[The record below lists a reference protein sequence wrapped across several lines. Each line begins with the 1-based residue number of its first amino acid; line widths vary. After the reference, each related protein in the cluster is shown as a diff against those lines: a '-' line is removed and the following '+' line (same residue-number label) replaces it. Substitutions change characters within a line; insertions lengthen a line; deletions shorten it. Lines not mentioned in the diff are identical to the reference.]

1 MVTRRRGR
9 AHFKRNPVSV
19 TYVPQEFENLSV
31 RHAEASLAVSLSDRR
46 EEAERRERSGS
57 GKSTLSTSTAFEAG
71 HQSRLKVLY
80 VKHALSMFRA
90 REYFC
95 LRFWA

>member
-31 RHAEASLAVSLSDRR
+31 RHSEASIAVSLSDRR
-46 EEAERRERSGS
+46 EEAGSWERSGS
-57 GKSTLSTSTAFEAG
+57 GKSTLCEESGPVFEAAG
-71 HQSRLKVLY
+71 INLAKNTVR
-80 VKHALSMFRA
+80 
-90 REYFC
+90 
-95 LRFWA
+95 